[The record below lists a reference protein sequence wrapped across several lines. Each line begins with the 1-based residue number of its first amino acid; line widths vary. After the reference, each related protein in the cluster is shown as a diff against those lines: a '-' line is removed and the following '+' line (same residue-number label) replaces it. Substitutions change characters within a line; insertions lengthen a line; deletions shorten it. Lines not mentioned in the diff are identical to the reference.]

1 MGAKENGETRD
12 GHSTDVE
19 RDGKQGK
26 EAESDYEPGRDS
38 LSSQGEATSNEDTKA
53 KRFSRVPKK
62 LAKKESKENSPR
74 STRSISSRQIHTKLQ
89 YISNSP
95 QNKSPKTNKV
105 VNGART
111 LEVKKT
117 EAVKVPSCSS
127 SEVSDE
133 TEEKAI
139 EDIPTD
145 DKAVEG
151 RAKDDKATEG
161 RTTDEVAELRNKD
174 GKATD
179 GMKDDMAIDGTKDDK
194 ALEDGTNDDK
204 AIEDGTKD
212 DKAIEG
218 GTKDDKAIEDG
229 TKDDKDVEGGTKDD
243 MDVEDGKD
251 DKAVEGKL
259 TDDNANEGR
268 ETDGKAVE
276 EAKEIDILDEAPKC
290 DQSTSTDDEIAD
302 TEENIVDNGNSV
314 SYEKSEELDSKTE
327 KLEQELREVAALEVS
342 LYSVVPEHGCSSHK
356 LHTPARRLSR
366 LYIHASKFWSSDK
379 KASVAK
385 NSVSGLVLVAKS
397 CGNDVSRLTFWLS
410 NTVVLREIIAQTF
423 GTSRQSGPV
432 MKSFSTNGNS
442 KKPDRNFTPMRWKS
456 NFNGK
461 HARSNIMQL
470 PNDWRETGTL
480 LSALEKIESWIF
492 SRIVESVWWQ
502 AMTPHMQTPVEDLS
516 TPKIGRLLGPSLGD
530 QQHGNFSIDLW
541 KTAFRDAFSRICPLR
556 ASGHE
561 CGCLPVLAKLV
572 MEHCVAR
579 LDVAMFNAIL
589 RESANEIPSDPI
601 SDPIVDS
608 RVLPIPAGDLSFGS
622 GAQLKNS
629 VGNWSRWLSDTFGV
643 DGAESEKD
651 GQDNDGDDR
660 RDAAES
666 NCFKLLN
673 ELSDLLMLPKD
684 MLLEKSIRKEVCPS
698 IGLPLVTRILCN
710 FTPDE
715 FCPDPVPGMVL
726 EELSSESLMERF
738 TEKDVISTFP
748 VTAAPVVYRPP
759 SLEDVSEKVA
769 DTGCGNPELDRRG
782 SMVQRRGYT
791 SDDDLDDL
799 ASPLASLYDKSAP
812 PSPCSNGAAAHF
824 STRQG
829 ASMANVR
836 YELLREVW
844 SERR

>member
-1 MGAKENGETRD
+1 MGAKENGQERD
-12 GHSTDVE
+12 DHSANLD

-53 KRFSRVPKK
+53 KRVSRVPKK

-74 STRSISSRQIHTKLQ
+74 SARSISSRQIHTKLQ
-89 YISNSP
+89 YISSNSP

-105 VNGART
+105 ANGART
-111 LEVKKT
+111 AVEVKKT
-117 EAVKVPSCSS
+117 QIVKVPSCSS
-127 SEVSDE
+127 SEVSEEAD
-133 TEEKAI
+133 EKAI
-139 EDIPTD
+139 EDSPTD

-151 RAKDDKATEG
+151 KAKDDKAVEAVEDKTKDDKSVEG
-161 RTTDEVAELRNKD
+161 EATDEVVESRVKD
-174 GKATD
+174 GK
-179 GMKDDMAIDGTKDDK
+179 AIDGTKDDK
-194 ALEDGTNDDK
+194 AIQDGTIDDK
-204 AIEDGTKD
+204 AIEAGMV
-212 DKAIEG
+212 G
-218 GTKDDKAIEDG
+218 
-229 TKDDKDVEGGTKDD
+229 DKDVEGGTKDG
-243 MDVEDGKD
+243 E
-251 DKAVEGKL
+251 ATEGKK
-259 TDDNANEGR
+259 TDDNAVEGGTKDGEATEGKKTDDNAVEGR
-268 ETDGKAVE
+268 ETDGKAIE
-276 EAKEIDILDEAPKC
+276 EAKEIDVLDEAPKC
-290 DQSTSTDDEIAD
+290 DQSTTTDDEIAD
-302 TEENIVDNGNSV
+302 TEENIVDNGNAV
-314 SYEKSEELDSKTE
+314 SYEKNEELDSKFG

-366 LYIHASKFWSSDK
+366 MYIHASKFWYSDK

-397 CGNDVSRLTFWLS
+397 CGNDVSRLAFWLS

-432 MKSFSTNGNS
+432 MKSFGTNGNA
-442 KKPDRNFTPMRWKS
+442 KKPGRNFAPMRWKTNS
-456 NFNGK
+456 NSKN
-461 HARSNIMQL
+461 ARPNILQL
-470 PNDWRETGTL
+470 PDDWRETSTL

-502 AMTPHMQTPVEDLS
+502 AMTPNMQTPMGDLS
-516 TPKIGRLLGPSLGD
+516 TPKIDKLLGPSLGD

-556 ASGHE
+556 AGGHE

-572 MEHCVAR
+572 MEQCVAR

-589 RESANEIPSDPI
+589 RESANEIPSDPV

-629 VGNWSRWLSDTFGV
+629 VGNWSRWLTDMFGMN
-643 DGAESEKD
+643 GAESGKD
-651 GQDNDGDDR
+651 GQDAEDNVDER
-660 RDAAES
+660 RHAAES

-698 IGLPLVTRILCN
+698 IGLPVVTRILCN

-726 EELSSESLMERF
+726 EELSSEGLMERF
-738 TEKDVISTFP
+738 TEKDMISTFP
-748 VTAAPVVYRPP
+748 ASAAPVVYCPP
-759 SLEDVSEKVA
+759 SLEDVEEKVA
-769 DTGCGNPELDRRG
+769 DTGCRNPELDRRG

-799 ASPLASLYDKSAP
+799 DSPLASLYDKSAP
-812 PSPCSNGAAAHF
+812 PSPCSNGIAHF
-824 STRQG
+824 STSQG
-829 ASMANVR
+829 AASMANVR